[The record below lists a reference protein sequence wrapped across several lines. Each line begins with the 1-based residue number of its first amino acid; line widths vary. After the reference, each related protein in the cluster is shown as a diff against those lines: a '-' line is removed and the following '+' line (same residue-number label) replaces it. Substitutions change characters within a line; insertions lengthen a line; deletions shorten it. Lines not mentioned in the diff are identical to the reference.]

1 MFAQNKEFGGAE
13 STAPSAGRQKAA
25 LLQALISGFL
35 TGYIHLFPICFTR
48 CFMIPPWCC
57 MSSFAPFQTCSLSRC
72 TGPRFPGSAQSGT
85 GSFTSTF
92 CARLLFL
99 MPFYRISFLLLLTK
113 ASPIRPPPFQA
124 DTMKL
129 SSPAAP
135 PVISAQHQLQ

>member
-35 TGYIHLFPICFTR
+35 TGYIRLFPICFTR

-57 MSSFAPFQTCSLSRC
+57 VSSFAPFQTCSLSRC

-99 MPFYRISFLLLLTK
+99 MPFYRISFLLPPHQSQPHT
-113 ASPIRPPPFQA
+113 PPPPLS
-124 DTMKL
+124 KL
-129 SSPAAP
+129 TQRSCPL
-135 PVISAQHQLQ
+135 LQPHL

>member
-57 MSSFAPFQTCSLSRC
+57 VSSFAPFQTCSLSRC
-72 TGPRFPGSAQSGT
+72 TGPRFPGSAQWHWELHIHFLCPFAIFNALLSH
-85 GSFTSTF
+85 
-92 CARLLFL
+92 LLFA
-99 MPFYRISFLLLLTK
+99 
-113 ASPIRPPPFQA
+113 ASSPKPAPYAPPPLQA
-124 DTMKL
+124 DTTKL